1 MMFCVRKRYFNLNRL
16 LLLPI
21 GLWPDKQ
28 TRFTRFRAGLL
39 FSILSS
45 SIAFQFSRLFI
56 HECNFDLVVRI
67 FSSVTFYLLLAIEF
81 IMFWINMEV
90 IKYLLDQLQ
99 HICDELW
106 DKNEI
111 AIYDKY
117 GFFAKRFTIKMIILV
132 ACGIPSSSLI
142 PYGPYILD
150 IVMPKNESYAI
161 RTIELVA
168 TYFAVSEKHAFLII
182 IHMNAACS
190 TGLIVLIATG
200 TIMIS
205 YFKYICATFE
215 IAGYRVEQA
224 MASSFDIKNDIA
236 IYRKMICAILI
247 HRKAMELAKYF
258 TTNMEIP
265 FLFIV
270 ITTVLC
276 TSFSLFRIF
285 QIKPSEAIE
294 EVVLHLSAVAIIL
307 VYMYI
312 PNYYGQEITDH
323 SNDMYVAAYNVSW
336 YLTSLHIQKLI
347 LFLLQR
353 SNKIFVLNIG
363 KLFIASL
370 EYFATLVSAS
380 ISYFTFMYS
389 I

>member
-1 MMFCVRKRYFNLNRL
+1 MFCVRKRYFNLNRL

-67 FSSVTFYLLLAIEF
+67 FSSMTFYLLLAIEF
-81 IMFWINMEV
+81 ITFWINIEV

-99 HICDELW
+99 HICDEVR

-111 AIYDKY
+111 AIYDKHGY
-117 GFFAKRFTIKMIILV
+117 FAKRFTINMIIIA

-224 MASSFDIKNDIA
+224 MASSFNMKNDIV
-236 IYRKMICAILI
+236 IYRKIICAILI

-258 TTNMEIP
+258 ITNVEIP
-265 FLFIV
+265 VLFMI

-276 TSFSLFRIF
+276 TSFNLFRIS

-294 EVVLHLSAVAIIL
+294 EILLHLAAVMIIL
-307 VYMYI
+307 IYMFM
-312 PNYYGQEITDH
+312 PNYYGQEITDY
-323 SNDMYVAAYNVSW
+323 SNGMYIAAYNISW
-336 YLTSLHIQKLI
+336 YLSSLHIQKLI
-347 LFLLQR
+347 LFLLKR
-353 SNKIFVLNIG
+353 SNKIFALNVG
-363 KLFIASL
+363 KLFTASM
-370 EYFATLVSAS
+370 ECFATVLNAS